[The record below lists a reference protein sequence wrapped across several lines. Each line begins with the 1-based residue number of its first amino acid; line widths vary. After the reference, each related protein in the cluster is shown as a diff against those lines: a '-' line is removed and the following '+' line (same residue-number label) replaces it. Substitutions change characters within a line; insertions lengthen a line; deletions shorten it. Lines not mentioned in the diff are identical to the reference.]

1 MKRVEEIK
9 EKRQSQ
15 YIFDRQKK
23 AKQIE
28 KEKDI
33 KEVKRD
39 LALIR
44 SPAAGLKRTAKQME
58 MDEDEIEEMQAS
70 TSTMNDD
77 TTLNLKSL
85 TKSKKKSKRAK
96 VVQEVESDHEMLA
109 AEENWNWFFILHN
122 FPAKPYWR
130 LFSVKNKPS
139 LAKKERAFVFVLS
152 VTEINKVRIPNR
164 MTVKRGPRIKW
175 TIANKDT
182 GITHKHSKL
191 TASLTHL
198 IIGTLNK

>member
-1 MKRVEEIK
+1 MYISQTAKVILTVSFSFLVDAMKRVEEIK

-58 MDEDEIEEMQAS
+58 MEEDEIEEMQAS
-70 TSTMNDD
+70 TSTMNED

-109 AEENWNWFFILHN
+109 AEEN
-122 FPAKPYWR
+122 
-130 LFSVKNKPS
+130 
-139 LAKKERAFVFVLS
+139 
-152 VTEINKVRIPNR
+152 
-164 MTVKRGPRIKW
+164 
-175 TIANKDT
+175 
-182 GITHKHSKL
+182 
-191 TASLTHL
+191 
-198 IIGTLNK
+198 